1 MKLNRISLVLA
12 MVGVTSW
19 AIAQEYEGQ
28 INPNSLIPIAR
39 YEQLFK
45 VRVWR
50 NIDLREKQNKGYFA
64 RGNEITKL
72 ILDAV
77 KSGELAD
84 IYYKDSVNRKM
95 PKDEF
100 MGALVAQQGQNFPPW
115 DPSQDWY
122 AGDRVTVGGKNYEA
136 IVDSRGVN
144 PVGSN
149 DWQQTSAG
157 KAVEFLPFEI
167 YKLTMQEDIIFDK
180 RRSRLYYDI
189 QAIQMSAFDITP
201 VLLKTWAGLNTRI

>member
-1 MKLNRISLVLA
+1 MALV
-12 MVGVTSW
+12 GFTSW
-19 AIAQEYEGQ
+19 AWAQETEGQ
-28 INPNSLIPIAR
+28 INPNSLIPIPR

-77 KSGELAD
+77 KSGELVD

-100 MGALVAQQGQNFPPW
+100 LSSLVAQQGQTFPDWNPT
-115 DPSQDWY
+115 QDWY
-122 AGDRVTVGGKNYEA
+122 QGDRVTVNQLAAAVASVLGRTDLTPIYAPTRAGDVRHSQADLSA
-136 IVDSRGVN
+136 IRAALGYAPIVSLEPALRATL
-144 PVGSN
+144 
-149 DWQQTSAG
+149 DWYAEELGRKPS
-157 KAVEFLPFEI
+157 
-167 YKLTMQEDIIFDK
+167 
-180 RRSRLYYDI
+180 
-189 QAIQMSAFDITP
+189 
-201 VLLKTWAGLNTRI
+201 